1 MPYSTNT
8 IYAVKKIKT
17 ASLGNH
23 LGRLAV
29 DLDFS
34 VSRISK
40 ATGASRQTVYNWM
53 NGNDVLTPYRPAVEK
68 LINILKTAKTADEAW
83 RTVCQEFNLQA

>member
-1 MPYSTNT
+1 MPYSTST
-8 IYAVKKIKT
+8 IYAVKKAPRT
-17 ASLGNH
+17 LGNI

-53 NGNDVLTPYRPAVEK
+53 AGNEVLNPYRPTVEK
-68 LINILKTAKTADEAW
+68 LINILQTAKTAEDAW
-83 RTVCQEFNLQA
+83 RTVCKDFNLQI